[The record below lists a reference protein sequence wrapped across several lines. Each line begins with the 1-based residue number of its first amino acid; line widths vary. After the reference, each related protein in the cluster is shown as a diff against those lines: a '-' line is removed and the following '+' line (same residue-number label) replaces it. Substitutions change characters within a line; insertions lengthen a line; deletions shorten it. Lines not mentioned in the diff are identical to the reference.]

1 MPAHRKPTAMRAVIY
16 NIAYGT
22 GAPPASSLGRL
33 WTAHRYLRT
42 SQIHLERV
50 IGFIEHC
57 APDIVGLV
65 EVDTGSY
72 RTGHLNQV
80 EIIAGH
86 LQHHYCSSVKYGRRS
101 LGRALP
107 WFRHQSNAVLTKGAI
122 PANRFH
128 FFPLGFK
135 RLIIEVEMPGFR
147 FFLVH
152 LALQQGVRRQQLAH
166 LAELAAGN
174 GPVIIAG
181 DFNCFRGED
190 ETADLQ
196 RRLDLVNPN
205 RQGMPTWPS
214 WNPRRQLDA
223 MLCSRGIRIHD
234 FRIPDVRYSD
244 HLPVILDFE
253 A

>member
-1 MPAHRKPTAMRAVIY
+1 MRAVIY

-22 GAPPASSLGRL
+22 GAPAATGFGRL
-33 WTAHRYLRT
+33 WTTHRYLRT
-42 SQIHLERV
+42 SQTHLERI
-50 IGFIEHC
+50 IGFIGHC

-72 RTGHLNQV
+72 RTGNANQV
-80 EIIAGH
+80 EIIANH
-86 LQHHYCSSVKYGRRS
+86 LRHHYCSSVKYGRRS

-107 WFRHQSNAVLTKGAI
+107 WFRHQGNAVLTRQPV
-122 PANRFH
+122 PASRFH
-128 FFPLGFK
+128 FFPVGFK

-152 LALQQGVRRQQLAH
+152 LALQQGVRQQQLAH
-166 LAELAAGN
+166 LAELAAAGS
-174 GPVIIAG
+174 GPMIIAG
-181 DFNCFRGED
+181 DFNCFRGDD
-190 ETADLQ
+190 ETAHLR
-196 RRLDLVNPN
+196 RRLDLFNPN
-205 RQGMPTWPS
+205 RKARPTWPS
-214 WNPRRQLDA
+214 WSPRRQLDA
-223 MLCSRGIRIHD
+223 FLCSHGLQVRD